1 MSDRL
6 YLNGRTPMP
15 QLSLYLDEKTLKMV
29 QQAAK
34 LSRISVSKWVANQ
47 LKAQLCSEWPQEYF
61 KLFGS
66 VTDPSFKAPKAMTTA
81 DDIPRE
87 TL

>member
-1 MSDRL
+1 
-6 YLNGRTPMP
+6 MP

-34 LSRISVSKWVANQ
+34 LSRISMSKWVAKQ
-47 LKAQLCSEWPQEYF
+47 LRTQLHNEWPQEYF

-66 VTDPSFKAPKAMTTA
+66 IMDPSFAGPEPMTTTA
-81 DDIPRE
+81 DVPRE
-87 TL
+87 AL

>member
-1 MSDRL
+1 
-6 YLNGRTPMP
+6 MP

-47 LKAQLCSEWPQEYF
+47 LKAQLHNEWPQEYF

-66 VTDPSFKAPKAMTTA
+66 IADPSFDEPEPMTTA
-81 DDIPRE
+81 DDVPRE
-87 TL
+87 AL

>member
-1 MSDRL
+1 
-6 YLNGRTPMP
+6 MP

-34 LSRISVSKWVANQ
+34 LSRISVSKWVARQ
-47 LKAQLCSEWPQEYF
+47 LRAQLHNEWPEEYF

-66 VTDPSFKAPKAMTTA
+66 ITDPSFDGPEPMTTA
-81 DDIPRE
+81 ADVPRE
-87 TL
+87 AL